1 MAGELSDGQKG
12 RPSGKVRA
20 ARLTDLPALGELS
33 RIAQTEGSGS
43 RTLGL
48 PVNGPPIGVFSL
60 FRLPLVAF
68 RPHDLLFVYE
78 LDRHVSGLV
87 RVERENWR
95 DEWTIVELDAIG
107 PSDPA
112 GSSRPGEIRF
122 RLVQQILR
130 EGQKRGAVRFHVA
143 CADADDNIEL
153 FMQAGFARYGEERV
167 LYRPPDPP
175 LPAQW
180 TEERAAAARIRQA
193 RPVDAVA
200 LMQLY
205 SSVTPAPVQRLE
217 GFRIPDWERQGSNWR
232 VPRSSLAPILRFA
245 DIDGFVQEG
254 SDGVQ
259 LDGFIQTGVAHEDQP
274 HYLRLLGRP
283 EIDLGPL
290 IDFGLGVI
298 SGQAGRN
305 AVGRSNHGVL
315 APVRTYESPADRR
328 LEESGFGEIATVT
341 LLMKE
346 TLVRVAEPGLVPAAV
361 RHLEVTRGS

>member
-1 MAGELSDGQKG
+1 MAGALSDGVKG
-12 RPSGKVRA
+12 RPAGKVRA
-20 ARLTDLPALGELS
+20 ARLTDLAALGDLS

-78 LDRHVSGLV
+78 SERHVAGLV

-95 DEWTIVELDAIG
+95 DDWTIVELDAIG
-107 PSDPA
+107 
-112 GSSRPGEIRF
+112 GSGPGEIRF

-130 EGQKRGAVRFHVA
+130 EGQKRGAARFHVA
-143 CADADDNIEL
+143 CADADDNVEL
-153 FMQAGFARYGEERV
+153 FMQAGFVRYGEERV
-167 LYRPPDPP
+167 LYRPPDQP
-175 LPAQW
+175 LPAPW
-180 TEERAAAARIRQA
+180 TEERAAEAHIRQA
-193 RPVDAVA
+193 RPIDATA

-205 SSVTPAPVQRLE
+205 AAVTPAPVQRLE
-217 GFRIPDWERQGSNWR
+217 AFRIPDWERQGSNWR

-245 DIDGFVQEG
+245 DIDGFVQE
-254 SDGVQ
+254 SPDGAR
-259 LDGFIQTGVAHEDQP
+259 LDAFIQTGVALEDQP
-274 HYLRLLGRP
+274 HYLRPLGRP
-283 EIDLGPL
+283 EVDLKPL
-290 IDFGLGVI
+290 IEFGLGTI
-298 SGQAGRN
+298 AGHAERTGAGRP
-305 AVGRSNHGVL
+305 NHGVL

-328 LEESGFGEIATVT
+328 LEESGFAEIATVT

-346 TLVRVAEPGLVPAAV
+346 MLVRVAEPSLVPATV